1 MSAGYNGRTGGPFP
15 SRSRNRAIERSQYR
29 QVRLTFTQE
38 VTGKTSYA
46 LYAKGLNQ
54 AWNEHQCLLRSYTVV
69 PGPLLTLEDVIAA
82 VVSILEEQMMP
93 RGDE

>member
-1 MSAGYNGRTGGPFP
+1 MTVNPPNGRSRNTAI
-15 SRSRNRAIERSQYR
+15 SRSRYR

-38 VTGKTSYA
+38 VTGRTSYA

-69 PGPLLTLEDVIAA
+69 PGPLLTLEDVITA

-93 RGDE
+93 KGDE